1 MTSVLPSWL
10 LVASVLLGSASIAVV
25 LLLVRDFE
33 RKIRWLGKDNAT
45 KLAEHD
51 LAYGRLEGRVDDLAG
66 RLAFTASERRELVR
80 RSQRAQA
87 GPAFEPEPPAAH
99 VAAEPAADPREIA
112 SLREDLAAASSRLR
126 EQTAVLE
133 ESQKAIAALRAD
145 AATKAGELQELERLR
160 AESEELH
167 ARDAADLERRAQ
179 RETDAARSL
188 KSRVAELEHDLTVR
202 ERDARSTAT
211 RLSDLEADLGA
222 HERDA
227 KDLAAK
233 VADLEADLSA
243 SERDA
248 RARQSRVAE
257 LETELKAT
265 ESELEGRD
273 RDASELAD
281 RVRELEGD
289 VLGRERETRTLAS
302 RVAGLEHEVQAHEQ
316 SSKALS
322 ARVAELETELTAK
335 ESDHESRSAAAA
347 TARLEL
353 EARVTELQ
361 RAIARRDE
369 ELRETARRHEEDVRE
384 TARRHEE
391 SLRESAQRHDEELR
405 ESAQR
410 IEAYERAAS
419 DEGRRRETDG
429 AHATEIERELRRES
443 DHRGELL
450 EQARERE
457 SALSAR
463 AVQLES
469 ELEKRDDLVARHAEA
484 GDALR
489 AEIAARKQ
497 ELDEARVQRAELE
510 RQVAE
515 HREQVGGVRE
525 HMTTLNDRIRTLESD
540 LARKDEE
547 LRDRDSLLSAEL
559 AKRDATLAGELA
571 KREAALADESS
582 RRDAVLAAEIAKR
595 EAVLEVEIAKYESA
609 LAAESAQRLADV
621 EASERRA
628 REIEAGLR
636 QELDE
641 ERRLRASAAAVFDVE
656 SSERG
661 RLVGAAEERCRNLEE
676 AVEELRRKDDEH
688 KSFVQGLEIHH
699 GERVRGLERN
709 VAHREGE
716 FARLQA
722 EKQELSE
729 TCAKLSQTIESG
741 ERRIV
746 SQAEHLAQAEA
757 RIQAMREEQR
767 RICEEADRAL
777 CDVDQLVEA
786 RVLPVFRRRAQ
797 PGADRLPDAWL
808 ESLEQ
813 GDLALALQHLLGG
826 EEPMPA
832 SSIASLAARWSEEH
846 RVWNRT
852 PIAGPVAYLWAGSI
866 HPKAGFAAETQ
877 ALLVVF
883 GAFAD
888 GSRSVLAVEAGDP
901 ASKDAWLAI
910 LRALEE
916 RGLRAP
922 RLVVADETLGLGEAL
937 DEIGW
942 DSARQRDWNR
952 RTSDVL
958 ALLPKKG
965 QAKAADLLR
974 RIANAKD
981 RAEAKKLRDL
991 FEKRC
996 GKRNAK
1002 AAERLAEDWRQM
1014 TSYYA
1019 FPEGHWTH
1027 LKSADF
1033 VESPFDALRLRS
1045 GAARPSIE
1053 APNAVAILW
1062 KLLAI
1067 AEATFRRINAP
1078 ELLPAVVNG
1087 ETFVDGVLDERSKS
1101 RAA

>member
-1 MTSVLPSWL
+1 MTSALPSWL

-33 RKIRWLGKDNAT
+33 RKIRWFGKDSAT
-45 KLAEHD
+45 KLQEHD

-66 RLAFTASERRELVR
+66 RLAFTASERRDLVR
-80 RSQRAQA
+80 RSQRPVAPEVA
-87 GPAFEPEPPAAH
+87 PASPPQTYEP
-99 VAAEPAADPREIA
+99 VAERLEIA
-112 SLREDLAAASSRLR
+112 GLKEQLADASSRLHQ
-126 EQTAVLE
+126 QTAVLE
-133 ESQKAIAALRAD
+133 ESQKAIAALQAD
-145 AATKAGELQELERLR
+145 AAGKAQEVAELQRRGRET
-160 AESEELH
+160 EELH

-179 RETDAARSL
+179 HDSEAARGL
-188 KSRVAELEHDLTVR
+188 KSKVSELELDLTVR
-202 ERDARSTAT
+202 ERDAR
-211 RLSDLEADLGA
+211 
-222 HERDA
+222 
-227 KDLAAK
+227 AASARI
-233 VADLEADLSA
+233 ADLEADLSA
-243 SERDA
+243 RERDA
-248 RARQSRVAE
+248 RGLASRVEE
-257 LETELKAT
+257 L
-265 ESELEGRD
+265 ESELSGSERETKALVARAGGLEADLLSRD
-273 RDASELAD
+273 RDAKGLQARVDDLEADLA
-281 RVRELEGD
+281 
-289 VLGRERETRTLAS
+289 
-302 RVAGLEHEVQAHEQ
+302 AHERD
-316 SSKALS
+316 SKALATRVQGLERELR
-322 ARVAELETELTAK
+322 AREDELVVRDRELRDK
-335 ESDHESRSAAAA
+335 EQELDARSSAAAA
-347 TARLEL
+347 DHLEL

-361 RAIARRDE
+361 RTLARRDE
-369 ELRETARRHEEDVRE
+369 D
-384 TARRHEE
+384 
-391 SLRESAQRHDEELR
+391 LR

-410 IEAYERAAS
+410 IEVFERTATE
-419 DEGRRRETDG
+419 EGRRRETDG

-463 AVQLES
+463 AVQLEA
-469 ELEKRDDLVARHAEA
+469 ELEKRDESLARHAEA

-489 AEIAARKQ
+489 AELASRKQ
-497 ELDEARVQRAELE
+497 ELDEARVQREELE
-510 RQVAE
+510 RQVADQKE
-515 HREQVGGVRE
+515 KVGGVRD
-525 HMTTLNDRIRTLESD
+525 HMSTLNDRVRTLESD
-540 LARKDEE
+540 LARKEEE
-547 LRDRDSLLSAEL
+547 LRDRDGLLPAEL
-559 AKRDATLAGELA
+559 AKRDEHLKSEIA
-571 KREAALADESS
+571 KREEHLKS
-582 RRDAVLAAEIAKR
+582 EIAKR
-595 EAVLEVEIAKYESA
+595 EAHLESEIAKRDALLAVEVAKYETA
-609 LAAESAQRLADV
+609 
-621 EASERRA
+621 
-628 REIEAGLR
+628 
-636 QELDE
+636 LDE
-641 ERRLRASAAAVFDVE
+641 ERRLHASAAALFDADTA
-656 SSERG
+656 ERG
-661 RLVGAAEERCRNLEE
+661 RIVGAAEERCRNLEQT
-676 AVEELRRKDDEH
+676 VEDLRRKDEEH
-688 KSFVQGLEIHH
+688 LSFVQGLEIHH
-699 GERVRGLERN
+699 GERVRALERGL
-709 VAHREGE
+709 AQREGE
-716 FARLQA
+716 IFRFQA

-729 TCAKLSQTIESG
+729 SCTKLSQAIEAG
-741 ERRIV
+741 ERRIL
-746 SQAEHLAQAEA
+746 SQAEHLAEAEA
-757 RIQAMREEQR
+757 RLQAMREEQR

-797 PGADRLPDAWL
+797 AGADRLPDGYL
-808 ESLEQ
+808 EGLEQ

-852 PIAGPVAYLWAGSI
+852 PITEPVAYLWAGCL
-866 HPKAGFAAETQ
+866 HPKAGFAGEGR

-888 GSRSVLAVEAGDP
+888 GARSVLAVEAGDP

-922 RLVVADETLGLGEAL
+922 RLVVADETLGLGEAI

-952 RTSDVL
+952 RTADVL

-1002 AAERLAEDWRQM
+1002 VAERLAEDWRQM
-1014 TSYYA
+1014 TSYYG
-1019 FPEGHWTH
+1019 FPEGHWPH
-1027 LKSADF
+1027 LRSAEF

-1045 GAARPSIE
+1045 GTARPSIE

-1087 ETFVDGVLDERSKS
+1087 ETFVDGFPDERAKS